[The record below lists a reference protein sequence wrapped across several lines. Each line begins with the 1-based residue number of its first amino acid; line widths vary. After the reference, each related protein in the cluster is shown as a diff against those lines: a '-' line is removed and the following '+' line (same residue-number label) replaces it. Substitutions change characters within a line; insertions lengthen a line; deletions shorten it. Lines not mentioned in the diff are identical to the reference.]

1 MDKEG
6 IIPIEKEK
14 KTILVADDEAI
25 NRALL
30 GNILA
35 SKYDVLYAADGEE
48 TLKMMEEHK
57 DLLSLVLLDVLMPK
71 KSGFEVLE
79 EVKDKYDI
87 PIIVLT
93 SEAKS
98 EVGCLE
104 MGAVDF
110 IPKPY
115 PDPQVILA
123 RAERSIDLNEKSQI
137 IQQTEKDPLTGLYNK
152 EFFYSYAEQH
162 DSHHK
167 DEPMDAILLDI
178 NHFHMINERYGSAYG
193 DEVLKRIGEKLEDYV
208 ANNGGLACR
217 KDADTFLLYRPHK
230 EDYKNILEVAGKGF
244 SSDELSNRVRMRMG
258 VYSIVDKSLAIER
271 RFDHAKTAADTVKN
285 SYTKMIGIYDDD
297 LHERELY
304 AEQLIE
310 DFSTAIAKEQFQV
323 YYQPKFDVQ
332 SDVPF
337 LASAEALVRWI
348 HPKLGMVS
356 PGVFIPLFEEN
367 GLIERLDRYVWD
379 KTARQIKD
387 WKEKFGFA
395 IPISVNVSRIDMF
408 DPQMIDVLSD
418 ILKKY
423 DLSFDD
429 LILEVTE
436 SAYTDDSL
444 QIIDMVKKLRSLGF
458 KIEMDDFGT
467 GYSSLHMISTMPI
480 DAMKLDINF
489 VRNAFKPGGNT
500 RMLEVI
506 IDIADFLNVP
516 VIAEGVET
524 ERQLD
529 ALKSL
534 GCEIVQGY
542 FFSKPVPAYEFE
554 PFILQRKEAEKA
566 KLKEESDIEDRV
578 KEARID
584 EAKKEAEKMDDGP
597 EPEEK
602 HKAISIRT
610 ANIIF
615 STAAVIAAI
624 ILFVADISVARGYRR
639 MEEASNRYI
648 EARNAAF
655 NMEVGSDYLTDR
667 VRSFV
672 VTGDLV
678 YLNDFFE
685 EVNVTRRRDNAL
697 IDLERLLEGNNSSA
711 LLSLN
716 NALDLSNE
724 LVETEYK
731 AMSLILHSKTY
742 DSSLIPKEIKTIEL
756 SEEEKTLSSQQ
767 LEERARDLVFNDH
780 YMDYKE
786 RIRENVSLCTQELI
800 DTSSVALEEAT
811 DRLSFLVNLQSFVT
825 LLFFAFICAFVALIA
840 TQVRTPL
847 LRMVKKM
854 REEKKIE
861 PKGVE
866 ELRFVARTYNE
877 ILEQNQNTQEKLSHE
892 ASHDALTGLLNRG
905 AYELLIQDVDRDH
918 MALLIIDVD
927 HFKQINDTYG
937 HAVGDRVLIRVAEVL
952 RHSFRSVDIIC
963 RLGGDEFVVVMT
975 RVNSSMRQLVENK
988 ISSANEV
995 LSDPKDDLPVVSLS
1009 VGVAFSDRKDPGEDI
1024 FLDADEALYKVKAAG
1039 GRGCGFHGS

>member
-167 DEPMDAILLDI
+167 DEAMDAILLDI

-244 SSDELSNRVRMRMG
+244 SSDELSNRVRIRMG
-258 VYSIVDKSLAIER
+258 VYSQVDKSLAIER

-337 LASAEALVRWI
+337 LSSAEALVRWI

-379 KTARQIKD
+379 KTAKQIKE

-408 DPQMIDVLSD
+408 DPQMVDVLSD
-418 ILKKY
+418 I
-423 DLSFDD
+423 S
-429 LILEVTE
+429 
-436 SAYTDDSL
+436 
-444 QIIDMVKKLRSLGF
+444 
-458 KIEMDDFGT
+458 
-467 GYSSLHMISTMPI
+467 
-480 DAMKLDINF
+480 
-489 VRNAFKPGGNT
+489 PGQT
-500 RMLEVI
+500 
-506 IDIADFLNVP
+506 P
-516 VIAEGVET
+516 
-524 ERQLD
+524 
-529 ALKSL
+529 
-534 GCEIVQGY
+534 
-542 FFSKPVPAYEFE
+542 FSKT
-554 PFILQRKEAEKA
+554 QN
-566 KLKEESDIEDRV
+566 S
-578 KEARID
+578 
-584 EAKKEAEKMDDGP
+584 
-597 EPEEK
+597 
-602 HKAISIRT
+602 
-610 ANIIF
+610 
-615 STAAVIAAI
+615 I
-624 ILFVADISVARGYRR
+624 ILCPG
-639 MEEASNRYI
+639 
-648 EARNAAF
+648 
-655 NMEVGSDYLTDR
+655 
-667 VRSFV
+667 
-672 VTGDLV
+672 
-678 YLNDFFE
+678 
-685 EVNVTRRRDNAL
+685 L
-697 IDLERLLEGNNSSA
+697 IVLKLFKS
-711 LLSLN
+711 
-716 NALDLSNE
+716 
-724 LVETEYK
+724 TF
-731 AMSLILHSKTY
+731 I
-742 DSSLIPKEIKTIEL
+742 
-756 SEEEKTLSSQQ
+756 
-767 LEERARDLVFNDH
+767 
-780 YMDYKE
+780 
-786 RIRENVSLCTQELI
+786 
-800 DTSSVALEEAT
+800 
-811 DRLSFLVNLQSFVT
+811 NL
-825 LLFFAFICAFVALIA
+825 AC
-840 TQVRTPL
+840 
-847 LRMVKKM
+847 
-854 REEKKIE
+854 
-861 PKGVE
+861 
-866 ELRFVARTYNE
+866 
-877 ILEQNQNTQEKLSHE
+877 
-892 ASHDALTGLLNRG
+892 
-905 AYELLIQDVDRDH
+905 
-918 MALLIIDVD
+918 
-927 HFKQINDTYG
+927 
-937 HAVGDRVLIRVAEVL
+937 
-952 RHSFRSVDIIC
+952 
-963 RLGGDEFVVVMT
+963 
-975 RVNSSMRQLVENK
+975 
-988 ISSANEV
+988 
-995 LSDPKDDLPVVSLS
+995 
-1009 VGVAFSDRKDPGEDI
+1009 
-1024 FLDADEALYKVKAAG
+1024 
-1039 GRGCGFHGS
+1039 

>member
-35 SKYDVLYAADGEE
+35 SKYDVLYAVDGEE
-48 TLKMMEEHK
+48 TLRMMEEHK

-193 DEVLKRIGEKLEDYV
+193 DEVLKRIGEKLEEYV

-467 GYSSLHMISTMPI
+467 SYSSLHMISTMPI

-489 VRNAFKPGGNT
+489 VRNAF
-500 RMLEVI
+500 
-506 IDIADFLNVP
+506 
-516 VIAEGVET
+516 
-524 ERQLD
+524 
-529 ALKSL
+529 
-534 GCEIVQGY
+534 
-542 FFSKPVPAYEFE
+542 
-554 PFILQRKEAEKA
+554 
-566 KLKEESDIEDRV
+566 
-578 KEARID
+578 
-584 EAKKEAEKMDDGP
+584 
-597 EPEEK
+597 
-602 HKAISIRT
+602 
-610 ANIIF
+610 
-615 STAAVIAAI
+615 
-624 ILFVADISVARGYRR
+624 
-639 MEEASNRYI
+639 
-648 EARNAAF
+648 
-655 NMEVGSDYLTDR
+655 
-667 VRSFV
+667 
-672 VTGDLV
+672 
-678 YLNDFFE
+678 
-685 EVNVTRRRDNAL
+685 
-697 IDLERLLEGNNSSA
+697 
-711 LLSLN
+711 
-716 NALDLSNE
+716 
-724 LVETEYK
+724 
-731 AMSLILHSKTY
+731 
-742 DSSLIPKEIKTIEL
+742 
-756 SEEEKTLSSQQ
+756 
-767 LEERARDLVFNDH
+767 
-780 YMDYKE
+780 
-786 RIRENVSLCTQELI
+786 
-800 DTSSVALEEAT
+800 
-811 DRLSFLVNLQSFVT
+811 
-825 LLFFAFICAFVALIA
+825 
-840 TQVRTPL
+840 
-847 LRMVKKM
+847 
-854 REEKKIE
+854 
-861 PKGVE
+861 
-866 ELRFVARTYNE
+866 
-877 ILEQNQNTQEKLSHE
+877 
-892 ASHDALTGLLNRG
+892 
-905 AYELLIQDVDRDH
+905 
-918 MALLIIDVD
+918 
-927 HFKQINDTYG
+927 
-937 HAVGDRVLIRVAEVL
+937 
-952 RHSFRSVDIIC
+952 
-963 RLGGDEFVVVMT
+963 
-975 RVNSSMRQLVENK
+975 
-988 ISSANEV
+988 
-995 LSDPKDDLPVVSLS
+995 
-1009 VGVAFSDRKDPGEDI
+1009 
-1024 FLDADEALYKVKAAG
+1024 
-1039 GRGCGFHGS
+1039 